1 MLNQSSHSNRR
12 TDHWGGSLE
21 KRMNFPLAVV
31 ESVESA
37 VDRYADKPFII
48 EYRISPEEKVERPG
62 ISIDDTLKLADKLV
76 EQPIDYLHV
85 SMGNAWRK
93 SLNDPHEQ
101 RPTIL
106 RIKEVVNNRVPLISV
121 GSLRTPDE
129 VEKIMNAGIE
139 FAALG
144 REILREPAWVQK
156 VQMGLENTL
165 RYRFNKATLN
175 ELGINNTFRK
185 YLVKMGINFDNDN
198 PDRPAVSV
206 NDPYAAG
213 MNK

>member
-1 MLNQSSHSNRR
+1 
-12 TDHWGGSLE
+12 
-21 KRMNFPLAVV
+21 
-31 ESVESA
+31 
-37 VDRYADKPFII
+37 
-48 EYRISPEEKVERPG
+48 
-62 ISIDDTLKLADKLV
+62 
-76 EQPIDYLHV
+76 
-85 SMGNAWRK
+85 
-93 SLNDPHEQ
+93 
-101 RPTIL
+101 
-106 RIKEVVNNRVPLISV
+106 
-121 GSLRTPDE
+121 
-129 VEKIMNAGIE
+129 MNAGIE

-156 VQMGLENTL
+156 VQMDLENTL

-198 PDRPAVSV
+198 PDSPAVSV